1 MNKIRTESQH
11 HSRKKRS
18 FDREERHEDFGS
30 GVDKTASSMVAGNSL
45 CGVQNVLAQLRSIV
59 GHMDSRDQ
67 EIMLDSI
74 RGMANTEIAEKYDCS
89 ERSVRRVFERIRN
102 RLQAELRDCS

>member
-1 MNKIRTESQH
+1 
-11 HSRKKRS
+11 
-18 FDREERHEDFGS
+18 
-30 GVDKTASSMVAGNSL
+30 MVADGGPA
-45 CGVQNVLAQLRSIV
+45 GVQNVLAQLRSIV

-74 RGMANTEIAEKYDCS
+74 RGMPNSEIADKYGCS
-89 ERSVRRVFERIRN
+89 ERSVRRVFERIRS